1 MDKQIPLI
9 KLQPGRKAVISGVDG
24 GYGFKINLRTRG
36 IREGKAIEVIT
47 AHPLQ
52 GPIVIRIDGRET
64 TIGRGMAG
72 KIFVN
77 VEMFK

>member
-1 MDKQIPLI
+1 
-9 KLQPGRKAVISGVDG
+9 
-24 GYGFKINLRTRG
+24 LRTRG

>member
-1 MDKQIPLI
+1 MEIPLARLRAG
-9 KLQPGRKAVISGVDG
+9 KKAVISRIEG
-24 GYGFKINLRTRG
+24 GRGFKINLRTRG
-36 IREGKAIEVIT
+36 IREGKVIEIIT

-52 GPIVIRIDGRET
+52 GPFVIRIDGRET

-77 VEMFK
+77 VEN